1 MRNQIVVY
9 TSDPWPVALRAEQ
22 KAIFWGIALIGLLSE
37 TQAAYAA
44 LAILAALFI
53 GFLTERYPP
62 AVLATTAV
70 GLMLLL
76 GILDADTTLGVLS
89 NSAPATIAAMFVL
102 SAALVRTGVLSLF
115 TSYFTRL
122 ARRIPSAVTPAIIL
136 SSMGASAIANNT
148 PVVLVMIPLVSSIAR
163 SVRTAT
169 SKLLIPLSYA
179 AIVGGTCTLIGTST
193 NILVDGVAREAGQQA
208 FSMFEITPVGLTL
221 CAAAGLYLWFVAPHL
236 LPDRA
241 TVSTALPDRAPQRFF
256 VEVLVPHDSELIGQN
271 VIDVALFK
279 SGDRRL
285 VDVIR
290 NQTSLR
296 RDMKN
301 VVLASGDRV
310 VMKSSVGEIMSMR
323 DHENVQ
329 IERQMENKPDDLV
342 EQVTARQA
350 IVVEALI
357 GPKSKFLART
367 LRQIRMARRYGVYPL
382 ALHRQGENASL
393 KLDDT
398 PLQVGDTLLLE
409 GAPEDLSRLNEEA
422 DLLNLT
428 EPSSKAFRRDKA
440 WISFAAIG
448 FVVTCAALDLMPI
461 ISLAIIGMVIVLL
474 TRCIDIEEAM
484 ESIDWQIIVLIYAM
498 LAVGAALERT
508 GAIEYLVGSI
518 LPALATLP
526 PMAILAVIFV
536 MCSITTET
544 VTNNAV
550 AVIMT
555 PIAIGIATQ
564 LGYDP
569 RPFIVTVMFAASASF
584 ATPIGY
590 QTNTLVYSAG
600 GYRFTDFIKVG
611 LPMNIIAG
619 VVVVVMSPMIWPL

>member
-1 MRNQIVVY
+1 MV
-9 TSDPWPVALRAEQ
+9 
-22 KAIFWGIALIGLLSE
+22 GLLSQ
-37 TQAAYAA
+37 THAAYAA
-44 LAILAALFI
+44 LVILAALFVA
-53 GFLTERYPP
+53 FMTERFPP

-70 GLMLLL
+70 ALFLLL
-76 GILDADTTLGVLS
+76 GILDADTTLNVLS

-102 SAALVRTGVLSLF
+102 SAALVRTGVLALF
-115 TSYFTRL
+115 TGYFTRL
-122 ARRIPSAVTPAIIL
+122 AQRIPKIVMPGIIL

-148 PVVLVMIPLVSSIAR
+148 PVVLVMIPLVSSVAR
-163 SVRTAT
+163 SVKTAT

-193 NILVDGVAREAGQQA
+193 NILVDGVARKAGQPA

-221 CAAAGLYLWFVAPHL
+221 CAAAGLYLWLVAPRL
-236 LPDRA
+236 LPDRT

-256 VEVLVPHDSELIGQN
+256 VEVLVPHDSELIDQKA
-271 VIDVALFK
+271 VDVPLFK
-279 SGDRRL
+279 AGDRRL

-296 RDMKN
+296 RNMAD
-301 VVLASGDRV
+301 VVLQSGDRV
-310 VMKSSVGEIMSMR
+310 VMKSSVGEIITMR
-323 DHENVQ
+323 ENQ
-329 IERQMENKPDDLV
+329 NLQLDRQSETQADDLV

-350 IVVEALI
+350 MVVEALI
-357 GPKSKFLART
+357 GPKSKLLART
-367 LRQIRMARRYGVYPL
+367 LRQIRLLRRYGVYPL

-428 EPSSKAFRRDKA
+428 EPSSKGFRRDKA
-440 WISFAAIG
+440 WISFATIG

-484 ESIDWQIIVLIYAM
+484 ESIDWQIIILIYAM
-498 LAVGAALERT
+498 LAVGAALETT
-508 GAIEYLVGSI
+508 GAIALLVNGI
-518 LPALATLP
+518 LPALTALP
-526 PMAILAVIFV
+526 PMAVLAVIFV

-550 AVIMT
+550 AVVMT
-555 PIAIGIATQ
+555 PIAIGIADQ

-600 GYRFTDFIKVG
+600 GYRFTDFVKVG

-619 VVVVVMSPMIWPL
+619 VVVVVMSPMIWPF

>member
-1 MRNQIVVY
+1 ME
-9 TSDPWPVALRAEQ
+9 A
-22 KAIFWGIALIGLLSE
+22 LLSE
-37 TQAAYAA
+37 PYTAYAA
-44 LAILAALFI
+44 LVILAALFA
-53 GFLTERYPP
+53 GFLSERYPP
-62 AVLATTAV
+62 AVLAATAV
-70 GLMLLL
+70 AFMLLL
-76 GILDADTTLGVLS
+76 GILDAPTTLSVLS

-115 TSYFTRL
+115 TGYFTRL
-122 ARRIPSAVTPAIIL
+122 ANRIPSAVRPGIIL
-136 SSMGASAIANNT
+136 SSMGASAVANNT
-148 PVVLVMIPLVSSIAR
+148 PVVLVMIPLVSSISR
-163 SVRTAT
+163 SMGIAA
-169 SKLLIPLSYA
+169 SKMLIPLSYA

-193 NILVDGVAREAGQQA
+193 NILVDGVARETGQVP

-221 CAAAGLYLWFVAPHL
+221 CAAAGLYLWLVAPHL
-236 LPDRA
+236 LPDRQ
-241 TVSTALPDRAPQRFF
+241 TVSTALPERAAQRFF
-256 VEVLVPHDSELIGQN
+256 VEVLVPHGSDLLGQN
-271 VIDVALFK
+271 AVDVALFK
-279 SGDRRL
+279 AGDRRL

-296 RDMKN
+296 RNMKD
-301 VVLASGDRV
+301 VVLQSGDRV
-310 VMKSSVGEIMSMR
+310 VMKSSVTEIMSMR

-329 IERQMENKPDDLV
+329 IERQMENQPDDLV

-350 IVVEALI
+350 IVLEALI
-357 GPKSKFLART
+357 GPKSKFLGRT

-409 GAPEDLSRLNEEA
+409 GAPEDLNRLNEEA

-428 EPSSKAFRRDKA
+428 EPTSKGFRRDKA
-440 WISFAAIG
+440 WISFATIG
-448 FVVTCAALDLMPI
+448 FVVVAAAIDMMPI
-461 ISLAIIGMVIVLL
+461 FSLALIGMVVVLL

-484 ESIDWQIIVLIYAM
+484 DSIDWQIIILIYAM
-498 LAVGAALERT
+498 LAIGAALEGT
-508 GAIEYLVGSI
+508 GAIQLVVNGI
-518 LPALATLP
+518 LPALKTLP
-526 PMAILAVIFV
+526 PVAVLAVLYVI
-536 MCSITTET
+536 CSITTET

-555 PIAIGIATQ
+555 PLAIGIANE

-569 RPFIVTVMFAASASF
+569 RPFIVCVMFAASASF

-600 GYRFTDFIKVG
+600 GYRFTDFLKVG
-611 LPMNIIAG
+611 VPMNIIAG
-619 VVVVVMSPMIWPL
+619 VVVVVMCPMIWPF